1 MKKNIA
7 TMPARLAKE
16 KATTVIEGE
25 EIGKL
30 SHLPAKRRKCTI
42 KSNLRLCQVGRQ
54 ILHLVL
60 GFQAPPDV
68 HRTSYEGITA

>member
-1 MKKNIA
+1 
-7 TMPARLAKE
+7 MPARLAKE

-30 SHLPAKRRKCTI
+30 SHLRAKRRKCTI
-42 KSNLRLCQVGRQ
+42 KSSLRLCQSGRQ

-60 GFQAPPDV
+60 GLQAPLDV
-68 HRTSYEGITA
+68 HRTHTKAILPSFR